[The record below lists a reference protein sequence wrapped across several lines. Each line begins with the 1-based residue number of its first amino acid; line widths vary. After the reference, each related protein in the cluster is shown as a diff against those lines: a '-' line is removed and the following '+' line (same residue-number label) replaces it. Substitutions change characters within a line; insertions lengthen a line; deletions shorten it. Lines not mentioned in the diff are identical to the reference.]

1 MLTKL
6 TEVNQF
12 WVRSS
17 FYYET
22 GILSSVRI
30 YLPNTEQLGCYFHY
44 TQCIYRIS
52 DVFGSIRKIISCS
65 NFFRLLILFSIMLK
79 IKKIRGMPFSFWNV
93 YQRASLLRTTNLCE
107 GWNSNCKHQLGNSSR
122 NIWGGVI
129 MDLKKKNEIKKVN
142 LEKSEEENPR
152 SPKGENIEML
162 IQEFED
168 SKTRSKT
175 I

>member
-1 MLTKL
+1 MLFPLYTM
-6 TEVNQF
+6 
-12 WVRSS
+12 
-17 FYYET
+17 
-22 GILSSVRI
+22 
-30 YLPNTEQLGCYFHY
+30 YLPDDFGCFRINSENHQLQQLFPTLDTFFHY
-44 TQCIYRIS
+44 VENQW
-52 DVFGSIRKIISCS
+52 
-65 NFFRLLILFSIMLK
+65 
-79 IKKIRGMPFSFWNV
+79 IRGMPFSFWNV

-107 GWNSNCKHQLGNSSR
+107 GWNSNCKHRLGNSSR
-122 NIWGGVI
+122 NIWGVI